1 MIRVIVSIDE
11 SRQHVEIKTEKNR
24 RSTKTEIGL
33 AGKMEDM
40 LAAMMKAAIET
51 DGRKENGN

>member
-1 MIRVIVSIDE
+1 MIRVVVSIDE
-11 SRQHVEIKTEKNR
+11 SRQHVEIKTDKNR
-24 RSTKTEIGL
+24 HSTKTEIGL

-51 DGRKENGN
+51 TGGGSAK